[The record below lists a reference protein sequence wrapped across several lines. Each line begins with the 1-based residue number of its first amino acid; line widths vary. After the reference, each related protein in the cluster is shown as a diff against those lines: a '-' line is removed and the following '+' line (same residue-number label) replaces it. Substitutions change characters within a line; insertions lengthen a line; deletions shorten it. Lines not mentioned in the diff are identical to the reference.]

1 VEHRGDHA
9 PIARRVLIYHRLRGN
24 LPFDAHDRPMIMDN
38 IINAELEQTGEQW
51 TRVSLSG

>member
-1 VEHRGDHA
+1 MEHRGDHA